1 MAFTPKT
8 APFSGKINAV
18 TLGTGDKAIVI
29 GGQNVMPF
37 YTFDAAIEHAPKI
50 GIEISDLATQWDAPA
65 LKEFYA
71 GCTTMVDFA
80 KKAETMPGADF
91 LCLHFES
98 ADPNGANRSVAD
110 CVADAKAVAEATT
123 MPIVVMG
130 CKNIEK
136 DGELF
141 SKIAE
146 ALQGK
151 NILVLSARNEDYKTV
166 GASVALAYGQKV
178 GAETADDIN
187 LAKQLNIML
196 KGLSINPENIV
207 MNIGTAA
214 VGYGFEYVAST
225 LDRVR
230 LAALAQSDADLQ
242 MPIMSPVSPD
252 AGSRISN
259 IDLAAANDA
268 ICIALCSADGIAK
281 DNEERMKHC
290 HNLLERGMSLGMDA
304 TDLWFDPLFLV
315 VKGMQDKQMEVLEA
329 IKMFASEGLKSTGG
343 LSNNSNG
350 APKTL
355 RPIMDSALVAMAM
368 MQGLTSAIVNP
379 CDLRLMETIK
389 SCDIFKNHVLYS
401 DSYLDL

>member
-1 MAFTPKT
+1 MAFVPKT
-8 APFSGKINAV
+8 QPYNGRINAV

-29 GGQNVMPF
+29 GGQNVLPF
-37 YTFDAAIEHAPKI
+37 YTFDAPVENAPKI
-50 GIEISDLATQWDAPA
+50 GIEVSDLAASWDAPA

-71 GCTTMVDFA
+71 GCVTMADYA
-80 KKAETMPGADF
+80 KRAETMPGADF
-91 LCLHFES
+91 LVLHFES

-110 CVADAKAVAEATT
+110 CVADAKAVADAVS
-123 MPIVVMG
+123 MPIVIMG

-151 NILVLSARNEDYKTV
+151 NILVLSARSEDYKTV

-196 KGLSINPENIV
+196 KGLTVAPESIV

-242 MPIMSPVSPD
+242 MPIIAPVSTDTWGVKESSASEEDEP
-252 AGSRISN
+252 AWGSREERAIGMEVST
-259 IDLAAANDA
+259 AAAN
-268 ICIALCSADGIAK
+268 L
-281 DNEERMKHC
+281 
-290 HNLLERGMSLGMDA
+290 
-304 TDLWFDPLFLV
+304 
-315 VKGMQDKQMEVLEA
+315 
-329 IKMFASEGLKSTGG
+329 TGG
-343 LSNNSNG
+343 
-350 APKTL
+350 ADAV
-355 RPIMDSALVAMAM
+355 IMRHPAAVA
-368 MQGLTSAIVNP
+368 
-379 CDLRLMETIK
+379 TIK
-389 SCDIFKNHVLYS
+389 KFITELV
-401 DSYLDL
+401 

>member
-37 YTFDAAIEHAPKI
+37 YTFDAPIENAPKI
-50 GIEISDLATQWDAPA
+50 GVEISDAANAWTAPG

-71 GCTTMVDFA
+71 GCTTMADYA
-80 KKAETMPGADF
+80 KKAETMEGVDF
-91 LCLHFES
+91 LCLNFES

-110 CVADAKAVAEATT
+110 CVADAKAVAEAVS

-130 CKNIEK
+130 CKNMEK

-141 SKIAE
+141 SKISE

-151 NILVLSARNEDYKTV
+151 NILVMSAKNEDYKTV

-196 KGLSINPENIV
+196 KGLSIKPENII

-214 VGYGFEYVAST
+214 VGYGYEYVAST

-242 MPIMSPVSPD
+242 MPIISPVSTDTWGVKESSATEEDEP
-252 AGSRISN
+252 AWGCQEERAIEMEVST
-259 IDLAAANDA
+259 AAAN
-268 ICIALCSADGIAK
+268 L
-281 DNEERMKHC
+281 
-290 HNLLERGMSLGMDA
+290 
-304 TDLWFDPLFLV
+304 
-315 VKGMQDKQMEVLEA
+315 
-329 IKMFASEGLKSTGG
+329 TGG
-343 LSNNSNG
+343 
-350 APKTL
+350 ADAV
-355 RPIMDSALVAMAM
+355 IMRHPA
-368 MQGLTSAIVNP
+368 AIA
-379 CDLRLMETIK
+379 TIK
-389 SCDIFKNHVLYS
+389 KFITELV
-401 DSYLDL
+401 

>member
-71 GCTTMVDFA
+71 GCTTMVDF
-80 KKAETMPGADF
+80 
-91 LCLHFES
+91 
-98 ADPNGANRSVAD
+98 ANRSVAD

-252 AGSRISN
+252 AWAVKESTASEEDEPEWGSREERAIGMEVST
-259 IDLAAANDA
+259 AAANLTGGADA
-268 ICIALCSADGIAK
+268 VIMRHPAAVATIKKFI
-281 DNEERMKHC
+281 
-290 HNLLERGMSLGMDA
+290 
-304 TDLWFDPLFLV
+304 TDLV
-315 VKGMQDKQMEVLEA
+315 
-329 IKMFASEGLKSTGG
+329 
-343 LSNNSNG
+343 
-350 APKTL
+350 
-355 RPIMDSALVAMAM
+355 
-368 MQGLTSAIVNP
+368 
-379 CDLRLMETIK
+379 
-389 SCDIFKNHVLYS
+389 
-401 DSYLDL
+401 